1 MIQNVLRSLG
11 GVEMYGIISVCMFFA
26 TFTAALIW
34 ALAQKK
40 STCKA
45 LSALPLER
53 DEKGD
58 LSYD

>member
-1 MIQNVLRSLG
+1 
-11 GVEMYGIISVCMFFA
+11 MYGIISVCLFFA
-26 TFTAALIW
+26 TFTAALMW

-40 STCKA
+40 ATCKA

-58 LSYD
+58 MNHD